1 LTEDQEHTTHVTRL
15 AAIMFTDIVGYTA
28 LMGKNSKKALE
39 LLHKNREI
47 HKPVIK
53 KHHGK
58 WLKEMGDGILVQF
71 DSAVDSVRCAI
82 EIQKRAREE
91 LDGLLRIGIHLGDVT
106 IENDDVFGDGVNIAS
121 RLQSIA
127 DPGGIYISDSIQ
139 QAIRANEDIQTEY
152 FGAIQLKNVDYLLH
166 TYYISEDGF
175 PVPGRSKKI
184 SLSGGVKKSIFKS
197 AYTYLL
203 AFLVIIIAA
212 GGWWFKNRTSENL
225 KSIAVLPVENLSQ
238 KTDQEWLSA
247 GIHHALIDE
256 LCKIH
261 SLRVVSRTSSLKY
274 QDSEMAIP
282 EIARELNV
290 DGVVEASYYTEGENL
305 KLQVRLI
312 RASPE
317 ERQIWRQSYDRAMQ
331 NVYSVYNDV
340 VKSVA
345 EAGNILMTEKEE
357 TRLNSS
363 VDVNPEAYEAYL
375 RGMSHW
381 EQATESDMDKAMD
394 YFSLAKDLDPEYP
407 LAYMGIASVWGG
419 RLQHGYISYDNVKLI
434 LEETCSKALELDSSL
449 AEVHGWMAVYNG
461 WWAWN
466 FDKAAIEFAKA
477 IELNPNYS
485 FVLAYYSHYL
495 AFMGNPETGLPYAEK
510 ATELDPFNPLY
521 KAVYGMA
528 LKNARQYNKAAS
540 ILEDLIKAEPN
551 HGIGLPALWSVY
563 HEMGNYSEAIDLAR
577 RIFTIKKNSIALDAL
592 NKGYEKG
599 GYKMAMQEVAEEMIS
614 VRDSSYFPSWQICTL
629 FTRAQNKEE
638 TLKWLQVAYE
648 EHDPNL
654 PYISVDPLFDFVRG
668 EPLFKEIL
676 HKMKLPEI
684 NFN

>member
-1 LTEDQEHTTHVTRL
+1 MKEDREHTSHVTRL

-127 DPGGIYISDSIQ
+127 DPGGVYISDSIQ

-166 TYYISEDGF
+166 TYYISQDGF
-175 PVPGRSKKI
+175 PIPSRRRKI

-203 AFLVIIIAA
+203 ALLIILIAI
-212 GGWWFKNRTSENL
+212 GGWWLKSRTTENL
-225 KSIAVLPVENLSQ
+225 KAIAVLPVENLSQ
-238 KTDQEWLSA
+238 KADQEWLSA

-331 NVYSVYNDV
+331 NVYSVYSDV

-345 EAGNILMTEKEE
+345 KAGNILLTSKEE
-357 TRLNSS
+357 SHLNISI
-363 VDVNPEAYEAYL
+363 DVKPEAYEAYL
-375 RGMSHW
+375 RGMSYL
-381 EQATESDMDKAMD
+381 EKATESDMNKALD
-394 YFSLAKDLDPEYP
+394 YFMLSRDLDPDYA
-407 LAYMGIASVWGG
+407 LAYMGIANVWGG
-419 RLQHGYISYDNVKLI
+419 RMQHGFMSYAEVKLI
-434 LEETCSKALELDSSL
+434 LEETSSKAIELDSSL
-449 AEVHGWMAVYNG
+449 AEIHGWMAVNHT

-485 FVLAYYSHYL
+485 FALAYYSHYL
-495 AFMGNPETGLPYAEK
+495 AIKGEPEKGLSFVEK
-510 ATELDPFNPLY
+510 AVGLDPFNTLY
-521 KAVYGMA
+521 KSIYGMA

-592 NKGYEKG
+592 DKGYEKG
-599 GYKMAMQEVAEEMIS
+599 GYKMAMQEVAEGMIS

-638 TLKWLQVAYE
+638 TLKWLQVAYD
-648 EHDPNL
+648 EHDPNV
-654 PYISVDPLFDFVRG
+654 PYISVDPLFDFVRA

-676 HKMKLPEI
+676 YKMKLPEI